1 MASAL
6 SLLLLFFSIS
16 LLLSVLALM
25 LGLKADKSR
34 EKVSPFECGFDPFK
48 KSRIPFSL
56 RFFLITIIFLVFD
69 VEVVLLFP
77 LGLLK
82 ITSDLVFVGLSGLIL
97 MLVLSLGL
105 VHEWNQGGLNWIY

>member
-6 SLLLLFFSIS
+6 SLLLLYFFIS

-25 LGLKADKSR
+25 LGLKVDKSR

-56 RFFLITIIFLVFD
+56 RFFLITVIFLVFD
-69 VEVVLLFP
+69 VEIALLFP

-97 MLVLSLGL
+97 ILVLSLGL

>member
-6 SLLLLFFSIS
+6 SLLLLFFFIS
-16 LLLSVLALM
+16 LLLSTLALM
-25 LGLKADKSR
+25 LGLKTDKSR

-69 VEVVLLFP
+69 VEIALLFP

-97 MLVLSLGL
+97 ILVLSLGL